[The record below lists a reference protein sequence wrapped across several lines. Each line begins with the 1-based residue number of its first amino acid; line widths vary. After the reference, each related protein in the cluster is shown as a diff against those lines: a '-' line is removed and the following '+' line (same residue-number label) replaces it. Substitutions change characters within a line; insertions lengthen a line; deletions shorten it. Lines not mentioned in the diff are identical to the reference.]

1 MRRSCR
7 SASFDLFGNVIF
19 YGLLIERVERITL
32 SKLPSLG
39 GTFPLT
45 STLILRLFNL
55 LDGLQNAEYAV
66 KIRSLMSLPH
76 TSPYSDIGRSQ
87 LLHHLRFSI
96 EHLRQSR
103 LLGKTGQPMNLFAL
117 AAHPYVSRMIIHPV
131 ANCNVWKDDF
141 PSILSVAILLL
152 LRLCGLASSIL
163 SVTNQMS
170 KLRKRKSTCLSCAIS
185 LVDNIFPRPLLKKTI
200 LRCYGLS
207 ILLWSFSRHYL
218 RLLERSGRWALMM
231 SFLSTRYGTVK
242 RMSTHFLN
250 FGNI

>member
-1 MRRSCR
+1 MPRPKRLYFVAIYKSNSFDGEFLGFIANLIEFLTPFKVSSMCRSCR

-55 LDGLQNAEYAV
+55 LDGLQNAEYVV
-66 KIRSLMSLPH
+66 KIKSLMSLPH

-96 EHLRQSR
+96 EYLRQSR

-131 ANCNVWKDDF
+131 ANCNV
-141 PSILSVAILLL
+141 
-152 LRLCGLASSIL
+152 
-163 SVTNQMS
+163 
-170 KLRKRKSTCLSCAIS
+170 
-185 LVDNIFPRPLLKKTI
+185 
-200 LRCYGLS
+200 
-207 ILLWSFSRHYL
+207 
-218 RLLERSGRWALMM
+218 
-231 SFLSTRYGTVK
+231 
-242 RMSTHFLN
+242 
-250 FGNI
+250 